1 MPRFA
6 IRNPY
11 FIIVVCLVLVV
22 IGVTSLARM
31 PVDLFP
37 PINLPEVVV
46 ATFYSGMPPQDV
58 ETDITDPLERF
69 FTLASGIDHMES
81 RSLLGVGII
90 RVYFQPGTSADA
102 DVTELSNLALADLKR
117 LPPGTLPPVVLKFD
131 ASSLPVA
138 LVTVKGEGLTETQL
152 HDYAQFQIRNQ
163 IAVVPGAVIP
173 PPFGGKY
180 RQIMIYVDPYK
191 LLSRQLSLMDVVGAV
206 NNSNLILPAGDVKI
220 GPYDYFVYSNSLVEN
235 MSELGEVPLK
245 TRSTSWVTVNDVGK
259 AEDANQIQYNL
270 VRIDGQRSCYIP
282 IMKQG
287 GDTNTIQVVNGVR
300 SLIHHLYDI
309 PKQLAT
315 SIVFDQSVY
324 VKEAIHT
331 VLHEGMLGLILTSL
345 MILIFLGSFR
355 ATSAVLLSIP
365 LSALATFVALYLMGS
380 TINTMILGGLALAF
394 SRVID
399 NSVISLENIYRH
411 LEMGSAP
418 MVAAEVGGAEVN
430 LAVLAATL
438 VDVVDFFPVVFLY
451 GVAKFLF
458 SALALAFCLSLL
470 ASFVVAMTVIPL
482 FCSHF
487 LKSVPLAGHH
497 KSGEN
502 QEYEVE
508 PTSPGSP
515 SWWDRFNAAFNRT
528 FNKVLDFYE
537 YWVRRALRR
546 PGLTVA
552 VLAGVFLL
560 SLAIYPLLG
569 LAFFPRTDAGQFT
582 INLKV
587 PTGTRI
593 EVTEQYV
600 ARVEDL
606 IRHVVEPGDLKRIVS
621 NLGVVPDFSSLYTT
635 NAGPYTATVQVA
647 LNEPHHRTSFEYMD
661 RVRDQMARQFPD
673 IRTFFSS
680 GSMVDSIL
688 NMGMP
693 APIDIQVSSPD
704 LHQIYG
710 VAQDLAHR
718 IREVRGV
725 GEIYIP
731 QDMDYP
737 ALRLDVD
744 RVHAAELGLT
754 QKDVV
759 DNVITAL
766 NSNYMIA
773 PNYWVDRKSGNDYY
787 LTVQYFEKGQPAIHD
802 MVDLGQIPLRDQSG
816 GAPNMNCGLLRSR
829 EFGAATPAWN
839 CGQTLPAVAGQPGD
853 NVRSI
858 TARDNGDSDIN
869 CGLLRSP
876 KLGVAKPSWT
886 CGRTMPA
893 AGGQPGGEVRPITVL
908 DNVVNVRHVQTPTE
922 IDHYQIQRVID
933 IYVTPASEDLG
944 RVTSAIQKIVGQAHI
959 ASNVRVNL
967 RGMVQGMEAS
977 FRSFALGFLLSFAL
991 LFLILT
997 AQFKSFIDPL
1007 LIMLAIPMGF
1017 VGVLIILPL
1026 THSTLNVMSLM
1037 GVLMLVGIAD
1047 SNSIL
1052 IVDFAHKLEQRGLSA
1067 ADAVITACRVRLR
1080 PILMTSLATIIGM
1093 IPMALKLGTG
1103 AEQYTPMA
1111 RAIIGGLTS
1120 SVLLTIF
1127 IVPAAYLLV
1136 YGRRGNQATEA
1147 QPSRPAE

>member
-1 MPRFA
+1 MPGFS

-11 FIIVVCLVLVV
+11 FIIVICLTLLV
-22 IGVTSLARM
+22 IGVTSIARM

-37 PINLPEVVV
+37 PINLPEAVV
-46 ATFYSGMPPQDV
+46 ATFYSGMPPEDI
-58 ETDITDPLERF
+58 EFDITDPLERF
-69 FTLASGIDHMES
+69 FTLGSGIDHMES
-81 RSLLGVGII
+81 RSLLGVSII
-90 RVYFQPGTSADA
+90 KVYFQPGTNPDTDA
-102 DVTELSNLALADLKR
+102 SELANLALADLKR

-138 LVTVKGEGLTETQL
+138 LVTVSGQGLTETQL
-152 HDYAQFQIRNQ
+152 HDYAQFEIRNQ
-163 IAVVPGAVIP
+163 IAVVPGAEIP
-173 PPFGGKY
+173 IPFGGKY
-180 RQIMIYVDPYK
+180 RQIMVYVDPYK
-191 LLSRQLSLMDVVGAV
+191 LESRQLSLMDVVGAV
-206 NNSNLILPAGDVKI
+206 NDANLILPAGDVKM
-220 GPYDYFVYSNSLVEN
+220 GPFDYFVYSNSLVDN
-235 MSELGEVPLK
+235 MRQLGEVPLK
-245 TRSTSWVTVNDVGK
+245 VKGNSWVTVNDVGK
-259 AEDANQIQYNL
+259 AEDASQIQYNI
-270 VRIDGQRSCYIP
+270 VRIDGQKSTYIP

-287 GDTNTIQVVNGVR
+287 GNTNTIAVVDGVR
-300 SLIHHLYDI
+300 QLIKHLYDI
-309 PKQLAT
+309 PAQMKT
-315 SIVFDQSVY
+315 SLVFDQSVF
-324 VKEAIHT
+324 VKEAIQT
-331 VLHEGMLGLILTSL
+331 VLHEGALGLVLTSL

-365 LSALATFVALYLMGS
+365 LSALAAFVVLALLGG
-380 TINTMILGGLALAF
+380 TVNTMILGGMALAF

-411 LEMGSAP
+411 LEMGAAP
-418 MVAAEVGGAEVN
+418 MIAAEVGGAEVN

-458 SALALAFCLSLL
+458 SALAMAFCLSLL

-482 FCSHF
+482 FCSRF
-487 LKSVPLAGHH
+487 LKAVPHGAESHNKEAAH
-497 KSGEN
+497 P
-502 QEYEVE
+502 EYDVE
-508 PTSPGSP
+508 PTRAANR
-515 SWWDRFNAAFNRT
+515 SWMDRFNARFNRM
-528 FNKVLDFYE
+528 FNKILDYYE
-537 YWVRRALRR
+537 YWVRRALQR
-546 PGLTVA
+546 PGLTVIA
-552 VLAGVFLL
+552 LSGVFVL

-569 LAFFPRTDAGQFT
+569 LAFFPKTDAGQFT

-593 EVTEQYV
+593 EVTNDYV
-600 ARVEDL
+600 AQVEDL
-606 IRHVVEPGDLKRIVS
+606 VRHEVGAKDLKRIVS
-621 NLGVVPDFSSLYTT
+621 NIGVVPDFSALYTT

-647 LNEPHHRTSFEYMD
+647 LNADHSLSSFAYMD
-661 RVRDQMARQFPD
+661 RVQAAMAKQFPD

-680 GSMVDSIL
+680 GSMVDAIL
-688 NMGMP
+688 NSGMP
-693 APIDIQVSSPD
+693 APIDVQVSSPD
-704 LHQIYG
+704 LPENYSI
-710 VAQDLAHR
+710 AQNLAAR

-725 GEIYIP
+725 GQIYIP

-737 ALRLDVD
+737 GLRLDVD
-744 RVHAAELGLT
+744 RVHAGEMGLT

-773 PNYWVDRKSGNDYY
+773 PNYWVDRKTGNDYY
-787 LTVQYFEKGQPAIHD
+787 LTVQYFEHGEPAIHNLT
-802 MVDLGQIPLRDQSG
+802 DLGQVPLRDPGVGTGVS
-816 GAPNMNCGLLRSR
+816 CG
-829 EFGAATPAWN
+829 PA
-839 CGQTLPAVAGQPGD
+839 GPPPPRPGM
-853 NVRSI
+853 S
-858 TARDNGDSDIN
+858 S
-869 CGLLRSP
+869 SP
-876 KLGVAKPSWT
+876 WA
-886 CGRTMPA
+886 C
-893 AGGQPGGEVRPITVL
+893 GGQGKATTVL
-908 DNVVNVRHVQTPTE
+908 KNVVDVKPILTSTE
-922 IDHYQIQRVID
+922 VDHYQIQRVID
-933 IYVTPASEDLG
+933 IYVTPTTEDLG
-944 RVTSAIQKIVGQAHI
+944 RVTSAIRDILAKEKIP
-959 ASNVRVNL
+959 SNVRVNL

-977 FRSFALGFLLSFAL
+977 FKSFALGFLISFIL

-997 AQFKSFIDPL
+997 AQFKSFIDPF

-1052 IVDFAHKLEQRGLSA
+1052 IVDFAHNLEKEGMA
-1067 ADAVITACRVRLR
+1067 PADAVINACRVRLR

-1136 YGRRGNQATEA
+1136 YGKRKPQTATAEGEA
-1147 QPSRPAE
+1147 GQ

>member
-1 MPRFA
+1 MPGFS
-6 IRNPY
+6 IRNPF
-11 FIIVVCLVLVV
+11 FIIVVCLVLLV

-37 PINLPEVVV
+37 SINLPEVVV
-46 ATFYSGMPPQDV
+46 ATFYSGMPPQDI

-81 RSLLGVGII
+81 RSLLGVSII
-90 RVYFQPGTSADA
+90 RVYFQPGTNADA

-138 LVTVKGEGLTETQL
+138 LVTVKGEGLNETQL

-163 IAVVPGAVIP
+163 IAVVPGAEIP

-180 RQIMIYVDPYK
+180 RQIMVYVDPYK
-191 LLSRQLSLMDVVGAV
+191 LTSRQLSPMDVVGAV

-220 GPYDYFVYSNSLVEN
+220 GSNDYYVYSNSLVDN
-235 MSELGEVPLK
+235 MKQLGDVPVR
-245 TRSTSWVTVNDVGK
+245 TAGTSWVSVNDLGS
-259 AEDANQIQYNL
+259 AQDANQIQYNV
-270 VRIDGQRSCYIP
+270 VRVDGQRSCYVP

-287 GDTNTIQVVNGVR
+287 GDTNTIDVVNGVR
-300 SLIHHLYDI
+300 NLVGHLYDI
-309 PKQLAT
+309 PKQMTA
-315 SIVFDQSVY
+315 SVVFDQSVY
-324 VKEAIHT
+324 VKEALKT
-331 VLHEGMLGLILTSL
+331 VLHEGIIGLVLTSL

-355 ATSAVLLSIP
+355 ATTAVLLSIP
-365 LSALATFVALYLMGS
+365 LSALTTFVVLSMMGS
-380 TINTMILGGLALAF
+380 TVNTMILGGLALAF

-411 LEMGSAP
+411 LEMGAAP
-418 MVAAEVGGAEVN
+418 MTAAEIGGREVN

-438 VDVVDFFPVVFLY
+438 VDVVDFFPVTFLY
-451 GVAKFLF
+451 GVSKFLF

-482 FCSHF
+482 FCSRF
-487 LKSVPLAGHH
+487 LKAVPHGGGHGN
-497 KSGEN
+497 KEG
-502 QEYEVE
+502 EYEVE
-508 PTSPGSP
+508 PTAAATH
-515 SWWDRFNAAFNRT
+515 SWWDRFNAGFNRM

-537 YWVRRALRR
+537 YWVRRAVQR

-552 VLAGVFLL
+552 LLSGVFLA

-569 LAFFPRTDAGQFT
+569 LAFFPQTDAGQFT

-600 ARVEDL
+600 AKVENL
-606 IRHVVEPGDLKRIVS
+606 IRHTVDAKDLKMVVS
-621 NLGVVPDFSSLYTT
+621 NIGVVPDFSSLYTT
-635 NAGPYTATVQVA
+635 NAGPYTATIQVA
-647 LNEPHHRTSFEYMD
+647 LQESHRQSSFAYMD
-661 RVRDQMARQFPD
+661 RVQKDMATQFPD

-680 GSMVDSIL
+680 GSMVDAVL

-693 APIDIQVSSPD
+693 APIDVQVSSPD

-710 VAQDLAHR
+710 VAQDLAGR
-718 IREVRGV
+718 IRSLPGV
-725 GEIYIP
+725 GEVYIP
-731 QDMDYP
+731 QDLNYP

-744 RVHAAELGLT
+744 RVHAGELGLT

-773 PNYWVDRKSGNDYY
+773 PNYWVDHKSGNDYY
-787 LTVQYFEKGQPAIHD
+787 LTVQYFEKGRAAIHN
-802 MVDLGQIPLRDQSG
+802 MIDLGQIPLRAQNSKADISCG
-816 GAPNMNCGLLRSR
+816 PTRMNPASFMAAPTK
-829 EFGAATPAWN
+829 EFARPAWN
-839 CGQTLPAVAGQPGD
+839 CGVKMPDPRRVQPPTIAQ
-853 NVRSI
+853 R
-858 TARDNGDSDIN
+858 A
-869 CGLLRSP
+869 
-876 KLGVAKPSWT
+876 
-886 CGRTMPA
+886 
-893 AGGQPGGEVRPITVL
+893 RPITVL
-908 DNVVNVRHVQTPTE
+908 DNVVKVKFVQTPTE
-922 IDHYQIQRVID
+922 VDHYQIQRVVD
-933 IYVTPASEDLG
+933 LYVTPAGEDLG
-944 RVTSAIQKIVGQAHI
+944 RVTSDIRRIVGQANI
-959 ASNVRVNL
+959 PANVRVNL
-967 RGMVQGMEAS
+967 RGMVEGMQAS
-977 FRSFALGFLLSFAL
+977 FKSFGLGFLLSFAL

-1017 VGVLIILPL
+1017 VGVLVILPL

-1052 IVDFAHKLEQRGLSA
+1052 IVDFAHKLEAQGLTPT
-1067 ADAVITACRVRLR
+1067 DAVITACRVRLR

-1093 IPMALKLGTG
+1093 IPMAMKLGTG
-1103 AEQYTPMA
+1103 AEQYAPMA
-1111 RAIIGGLTS
+1111 QAIIGGLTS
-1120 SVLLTIF
+1120 SVVLTIF

-1136 YGRRGNQATEA
+1136 YGKRGEKNAPSQSPALEA
-1147 QPSRPAE
+1147 